1 MEILFCISQS
11 GILLLSYR
19 VVKMYKGDK
28 HDDKK
33 LINNTFLCE
42 KVGRRNMG
50 QMMENR
56 TRILMII
63 NFSVT
68 VLAANRPKKGVQL
81 LGEREQG

>member
-1 MEILFCISQS
+1 MEIVFCISQS
-11 GILLLSYR
+11 GISLRSYR